1 MIEIVN
7 LTKSYLTKFG
17 RHYVYKNVN
26 AIFPEGKNIGI
37 IGPNGAGKSTLLR
50 LIGRIDYPDSGYI
63 LTNKKISWPV
73 AFSGGFQG
81 SLTGEEIVRFVCR
94 IYNANGQVKEIINFV
109 KNFTELGDYFKMP
122 IKTYS
127 AGMRA
132 RLAFALSMAFDF
144 DYYLIDEVTAVGD
157 ENFKKK
163 CDQILKEK
171 LKKSNVIIASHSI
184 KLISRFSDIIAI
196 PYQAKLILFNN
207 IKEAVKF
214 YEDIRNSS
222 AIPKLAKKQQP

>member
-1 MIEIVN
+1 MIELVN
-7 LTKSYLTKFG
+7 LTKSYRTKFG

-26 AIFPEGKNIGI
+26 AVFPEGKNIGI

-50 LIGRIDYPDSGYI
+50 LIGGIDYPDSGYI

-81 SLTGEEIVRFVCR
+81 SLTGKEIVKFVCR
-94 IYNANGQVKEIINFV
+94 IYGANGEIKEIIDFV
-109 KNFTELGDYFKMP
+109 KNFTELGDYFEMP

-127 AGMRA
+127 AGMKA

-157 ENFKKK
+157 SNFKKK

-171 LKKSNVIIASHSI
+171 LKKSNVIIASHSMELV
-184 KLISRFSDIIAI
+184 KRFSDIIAI
-196 PYQAKLILFNN
+196 PYQGNLILFTN
-207 IKEAVKF
+207 IGEAVKF
-214 YEDIRNSS
+214 YEEIRNSS
-222 AIPKLAKKQQP
+222 AIPELAKKQ